1 MSKLELYSNQIKN
14 ISSCENEIQMVSIDP
29 KQIHVVKIK
38 DVVDK
43 EIINHLKMMEKA
55 SLEINLK
62 SNE

>member
-1 MSKLELYSNQIKN
+1 
-14 ISSCENEIQMVSIDP
+14 MVSIDP